1 MTFVHCGHRV
11 QWIPDIFACLDRWIS
26 LLLTNNAS
34 PGSSDG
40 MMPGF
45 LVEEGRGME
54 KLVIVAISLN
64 LLTESL
70 LDGWTGNSNDSLF
83 MLATARPLVTFF
95 HDNN

>member
-1 MTFVHCGHRV
+1 M
-11 QWIPDIFACLDRWIS
+11 S

-45 LVEEGRGME
+45 LVEEGKGME

-70 LDGWTGNSNDSLF
+70 LDGWTGNSNDGSVYIFIIVGTEEFSFVISVENALY
-83 MLATARPLVTFF
+83 LQNGLC
-95 HDNN
+95 

>member
-1 MTFVHCGHRV
+1 MC
-11 QWIPDIFACLDRWIS
+11 
-26 LLLTNNAS
+26 
-34 PGSSDG
+34 G

-70 LDGWTGNSNDSLF
+70 LDGWTGNSNDGFVYIFIMVGAEEFSLVF
-83 MLATARPLVTFF
+83 SVENALCWTHSYVNRLNAS
-95 HDNN
+95 

>member
-1 MTFVHCGHRV
+1 M
-11 QWIPDIFACLDRWIS
+11 S

-54 KLVIVAISLN
+54 KLLILAISLN
-64 LLTESL
+64 LLTESQ
-70 LDGWTGNSNDSLF
+70 LDGWTGNSNDGF
-83 MLATARPLVTFF
+83 VYMLTFIRF
-95 HDNN
+95 FNLMHYI